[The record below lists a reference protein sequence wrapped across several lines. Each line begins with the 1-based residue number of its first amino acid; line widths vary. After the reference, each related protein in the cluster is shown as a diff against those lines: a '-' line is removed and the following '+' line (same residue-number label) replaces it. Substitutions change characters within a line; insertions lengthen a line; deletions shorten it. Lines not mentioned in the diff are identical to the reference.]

1 MIQKQKFQSF
11 NHTEKLVNNYS
22 FQIGEIITGKIV
34 FFEILPLVSPGLPD
48 KFVEKNSEVRLEG
61 RVHKVN
67 NTGEVVSVTLLTEIN
82 LPSNDPM
89 AYKKGD
95 VISLD
100 NMKSYSISLVE

>member
-22 FQIGEIITGKIV
+22 FQIGEIIAGKIV

-48 KFVEKNSEVRLEG
+48 KFVENNSEVRLEG

-82 LPSNDPM
+82 LPSNDAM